1 MYNLL
6 TKRHWKTND
15 SNLDDSLQ
23 DADFQQ
29 QTKNERE
36 YGLNDIADELSN
48 LTIHN
53 GQESVTGEEEVEGNE
68 EVNEALEWGDLMNKT
83 IPELKESLKSW
94 GMKLLGNKQNL
105 VDQLLGEEGNLKQAG
120 EEEKMKGNEEVYAE
134 ALEQSN
140 LMNKTIPELK
150 ALLKLRGMKL
160 TGKKSKLVDQLLGEE
175 VDNDAD
181 LELNSVSRL
190 NEKLKTSNKPT
201 HCNRAELIKRLRGEE
216 QFEEG

>member
-1 MYNLL
+1 
-6 TKRHWKTND
+6 
-15 SNLDDSLQ
+15 
-23 DADFQQ
+23 
-29 QTKNERE
+29 
-36 YGLNDIADELSN
+36 
-48 LTIHN
+48 
-53 GQESVTGEEEVEGNE
+53 
-68 EVNEALEWGDLMNKT
+68 
-83 IPELKESLKSW
+83 
-94 GMKLLGNKQNL
+94 MKLLGNKQNL

-134 ALEQSN
+134 ALEQGN

>member
-1 MYNLL
+1 
-6 TKRHWKTND
+6 
-15 SNLDDSLQ
+15 
-23 DADFQQ
+23 
-29 QTKNERE
+29 
-36 YGLNDIADELSN
+36 
-48 LTIHN
+48 
-53 GQESVTGEEEVEGNE
+53 
-68 EVNEALEWGDLMNKT
+68 MNKT

-134 ALEQSN
+134 ALEQGN

-216 QFEEG
+216 QFEEGSFGDYDRATSQELIKKLKSQNRDIAEELEKTSSIVLLVRSHLCLKRDWQIQKIRPC

>member
-1 MYNLL
+1 
-6 TKRHWKTND
+6 
-15 SNLDDSLQ
+15 
-23 DADFQQ
+23 
-29 QTKNERE
+29 
-36 YGLNDIADELSN
+36 
-48 LTIHN
+48 
-53 GQESVTGEEEVEGNE
+53 
-68 EVNEALEWGDLMNKT
+68 
-83 IPELKESLKSW
+83 
-94 GMKLLGNKQNL
+94 MKLLGNKQNL